1 MSKYQEQIVYTAT
14 LAMPPSVNESL
25 MSVDGRLIKTYVARQ
40 WQATALRHLR
50 SHGAAEALKD
60 VPYNGLR
67 ILVELYFTSRRQMMD
82 SDVDNRLK
90 AAQDAVCMAM
100 NVNDKLVFDSQVRR
114 AGVDEFGSRKAVV
127 TVVALIGDIGDI
139 ADGLGGFYATM

>member
-25 MSVDGRLIKTYVARQ
+25 MSVDGGRLIKTDVARQ
-40 WQATALRHLR
+40 WQTQALRHLR
-50 SHGAAEALKD
+50 SHGAAKALKD

-114 AGVDEFGSRKAVV
+114 AGVDEFGTRQAVV
-127 TVVALIGDIGDI
+127 TVIALIGDI